1 MSAFVRRGSSDG
13 RDLSE
18 LTVRA
23 VLLVSLVTFLI
34 MIGLPAAWAFAAA
47 H

>member
-1 MSAFVRRGSSDG
+1 MTATTGQRDNDGELSA
-13 RDLSE
+13 

-23 VLLVSLVTFLI
+23 VVLASVVTFLI
-34 MIGLPAAWAFAAA
+34 MIGLPAAWAIAAA